1 MSKKGFL
8 FSKKTNE
15 MYLVEFDTQQGFDD
29 FKKDEERNN
38 FLHLKQASIK
48 SSILIQG
55 IVL

>member
-15 MYLVEFDTQQGFDD
+15 MYLVEFDRQQDFDD